1 MPRLSIDFPPRRTY
15 NFNQTMSVKKF
26 LKDFI
31 NVGTGGR
38 KSGGAKKV
46 ASEPDK
52 ASYLR
57 DFLTVGTGGRKSGGE
72 REVELEPESSLPP
85 DALKQL
91 QDFLGKPEPESEPP
105 VTEIAGSMYNPWSAI
120 MAIPEM
126 GKRAVDLGETASD
139 IKDNVYDTFFNTKVN
154 PKASIFDAS
163 EPIFI
168 PKNNDALKDKLLSS
182 EPQVKYEPAPTLEN
196 TQGVGVGARAG
207 FGKGQLTG
215 SQSDQVEEKYRAD
228 LEKAESLT
236 GKEKD
241 LAIYDAE
248 KAKRSMISG
257 FRGSNTVVA
266 RPSNTMARANTVTGG
281 QGVNIGGEVNISGGD
296 QPQDIRT
303 TNLPPN
309 PAAKKEGMM
318 SAVDK
323 VRNKF
328 EEAFGFDQGTSATDG
343 IDYATKPAEN
353 YGEDPMGGE
362 AGTFGSEGYDLPY
375 KVKRSA
381 AERVKINRKERG
393 EAAEE
398 FRKKENYDAFFE
410 NSKKTL
416 GTTAKGLGVNKGQAS
431 LYAPNRGL
439 RKAKKL
445 VDAGFPKAGSMVAAD
460 WAASPESDSPIMNK
474 AMRDRLL
481 NSAEE
486 AEKKRRSNS
495 RLEQMMMEQTRM
507 KMMEEINKGAGSN
520 EGVGNPTASLNR
532 GSFSPQTGRNSFFP
546 TRMKVNSSQLSV

>member
-1 MPRLSIDFPPRRTY
+1 
-15 NFNQTMSVKKF
+15 MSVKKF

-38 KSGGAKKV
+38 KSGGAKEV

-126 GKRAVDLGETASD
+126 GKRAVDLGETAFD

-196 TQGVGVGARAG
+196 TQGVGARAG

-248 KAKRSMISG
+248 KAKRSMVSG

-309 PAAKKEGMM
+309 PAAKEEGMNITRD
-318 SAVDK
+318 DK
-323 VRNKF
+323 GSTVL
-328 EEAFGFDQGTSATDG
+328 GDYSTIG
-343 IDYATKPAEN
+343 YATKPAEN
-353 YGEDPMGGE
+353 YGEDPMLGE
-362 AGTFGSEGYDLPY
+362 KGTISSEGYDLPY
-375 KVKRSA
+375 KVRRSA

-431 LYAPNRGL
+431 LYAPNRGM
-439 RKAKKL
+439 RKAKKMM
-445 VDAGFPKAGSMVAAD
+445 DAGFPKVANMIAGN
-460 WAASPESDSPIMNK
+460 WAMSPESDSPIMNK

-486 AEKKRRSNS
+486 AEKMRRANS
-495 RLEQMMMEQTRM
+495 KMEQLMTEQKRM
-507 KMMEEINKGAGSN
+507 KLMEEINKGADPK

-532 GSFSPQTGRNSFFP
+532 QSFYPQAGRNPFFP
-546 TRMKVNSSQLSV
+546 ERVKLNSSKLSV